1 MTYRIAFDEEPG
13 LLVARVRGE
22 RPDLDADAGI
32 EAAQGWR
39 AIAEEARGRG
49 VGRIL
54 LLVDVQGEPTSS
66 NAQLQAGLM
75 ATFGFE
81 RLPLRFFLVLALMVA
96 AYLALVE
103 AAKAWFYRSV
113 VHEAGRGFP
122 ERDVASRRTRRIH
135 RRASRWSHGGS
146 LPETAAKQ

>member
-13 LLVARVRGE
+13 LLVARVQGE
-22 RPDLDADAGI
+22 RPDLEADAGI

-49 VGRIL
+49 SGRIL

-81 RLPLRFFLVLALMVA
+81 RQQRIACVFLQERMLRVNRLGALLAAEQGWNVRA
-96 AYLALVE
+96 FGSE
-103 AAKAWFYRSV
+103 AEARAWL
-113 VHEAGRGFP
+113 
-122 ERDVASRRTRRIH
+122 D
-135 RRASRWSHGGS
+135 GG
-146 LPETAAKQ
+146 

>member
-81 RLPLRFFLVLALMVA
+81 RQQRIACVFLQERMLRVNRLGALLAA
-96 AYLALVE
+96 EQGWNIRAFGSE
-103 AAKAWFYRSV
+103 AEARAWL
-113 VHEAGRGFP
+113 
-122 ERDVASRRTRRIH
+122 D
-135 RRASRWSHGGS
+135 GG
-146 LPETAAKQ
+146 